1 MLVSNCRWEVG
12 DVSTLNIGETVV
24 SYQTMKYKFNYTPLV
39 KFLNFIVWY
48 DTMKM
53 ISSARIHGRTNKDL
67 VP

>member
-1 MLVSNCRWEVG
+1 MA
-12 DVSTLNIGETVV
+12 DVEKLRNLTSGVQLNL
-24 SYQTMKYKFNYTPLV
+24 Y
-39 KFLNFIVWY
+39 FIVWY